1 MHFKSSSALGAV
13 LLFLA
18 MGVLAQESRDPTVPP
33 SVGGAMGSNNGT
45 PSTGTEGLSVIV
57 RDGKSHLV
65 VGTRLVAPGQKAGQF
80 KVERITE
87 TEVWLREG
95 KELRKLP
102 RFTGI
107 QRSVAKPAPACV
119 AAAKKAKS
127 GKAIKAKPV
136 SNTPPLVAPC
146 EGSQP

>member
-1 MHFKSSSALGAV
+1 MHFKSFSVFGAV

-18 MGVLAQESRDPTVPP
+18 LGVQAQDLRDPTVPP
-33 SVGGAMGSNNGT
+33 SEGGSLGSNGGA

-57 RDGKSHLV
+57 RDGKPYLV
-65 VGTRLVAPGQKAGQF
+65 VGTRLVAPGQKTGQF

-119 AAAKKAKS
+119 PAVKKAKS
-127 GKAIKAKPV
+127 GKAIKTKPV